1 MGFLRLIIACLLLVG
16 LSPLGAQPGTPPS
29 PPDRAIDLFRSLD
42 GKVSALKEKAL
53 ELNRD
58 LTLIEEESF
67 IQGSA
72 QLIIFFG
79 LEKKTPPQ
87 HRNIQVRLELD
98 GDLVANHAYA
108 DRELDALHRNGRHR
122 LYLGSLTVGK
132 HRLVAKF
139 TGTGGNG
146 GKNFETRTSIEFTKG
161 WERKHIEVMMSIPE
175 KNDTPKVSANERNS

>member
-1 MGFLRLIIACLLLVG
+1 MLLAVF
-16 LSPLGAQPGTPPS
+16 SPLGAQQGITPP
-29 PPDRAIDLFRSLD
+29 PPNRAVDLFRSLD
-42 GKVSALKEKAL
+42 GKVSSLKERAL

-87 HRNIQVRLELD
+87 QRNIQVRLELD
-98 GDLVANHAYA
+98 GDLVANHSYA
-108 DRELDALHRNGRHR
+108 DREIDALYRNGRHR

-132 HRLVAKF
+132 HQLVAKF
-139 TGTGGNG
+139 SGSGGSG
-146 GKNFETRTSIEFTKG
+146 GKDFETRTSIEFTKG
-161 WERKHIEVMMSIPE
+161 WERKHIDVMMSMPE
-175 KNDTPKVSANERNS
+175 KSETPKVSVNERNS